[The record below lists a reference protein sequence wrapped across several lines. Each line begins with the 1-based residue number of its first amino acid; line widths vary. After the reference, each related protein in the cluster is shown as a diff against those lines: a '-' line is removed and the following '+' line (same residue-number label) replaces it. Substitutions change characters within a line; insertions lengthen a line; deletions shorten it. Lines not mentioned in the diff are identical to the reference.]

1 MSALNNTFQEI
12 NSAISGVD
20 NFFEFNT
27 NWVNSQ
33 NLLYLDYS
41 NNRIGINNT
50 SPQESLDLV
59 GNIKFD
65 GYFKQTVR
73 DPSPPQIFNFPN
85 DGDWGF
91 YKDTNFENLYLCY
104 NNTGELIYNT
114 FSNESFDKLTL
125 TFEEID
131 NVLTG
136 INSLTPT
143 FPEIDAVLVG
153 VNNWTVPLPIFNS
166 EMAELTGLYS
176 TYQEIDYAA
185 SGIDTLSVSFDE
197 IDSGI
202 NFTVDLNYN
211 SSQTNNALGL
221 ALTSLQSGDN
231 ISLLNNDAGY
241 LTSATSSPV
250 DSVNGQTGAVVLD
263 SDDIEDSGSAHKFVS
278 QSEIDKLDFITVT
291 GAVDL
296 NAIEDANGDMLAST
310 YDTGNVSA
318 DAFNMDNMIEGTTS
332 KILTTGERSKL
343 AGIAANAEVN
353 VNADW
358 DAVGG
363 DAEILNKPA
372 FGDITGSD
380 IADFATSTQGS
391 LADSALQPLD
401 NVSELTNDAGYITSA
416 DTFGFEY
423 RAETGDYTVA
433 ATDYTID
440 CISGDQTITLP
451 TAVGIQ
457 GQIFVVK
464 NSSTGVITIT
474 GTSSQTFDG
483 YDSLETDFPQSLT
496 LQSTNTNWIII

>member
-50 SPQESLDLV
+50 SPQEYLDLV

-278 QSEIDKLDFITVT
+278 QSEIDRK
-291 GAVDL
+291 
-296 NAIEDANGDMLAST
+296 S
-310 YDTGNVSA
+310 
-318 DAFNMDNMIEGTTS
+318 
-332 KILTTGERSKL
+332 
-343 AGIAANAEVN
+343 
-353 VNADW
+353 
-358 DAVGG
+358 
-363 DAEILNKPA
+363 
-372 FGDITGSD
+372 
-380 IADFATSTQGS
+380 
-391 LADSALQPLD
+391 
-401 NVSELTNDAGYITSA
+401 
-416 DTFGFEY
+416 
-423 RAETGDYTVA
+423 
-433 ATDYTID
+433 
-440 CISGDQTITLP
+440 
-451 TAVGIQ
+451 
-457 GQIFVVK
+457 VV
-464 NSSTGVITIT
+464 
-474 GTSSQTFDG
+474 
-483 YDSLETDFPQSLT
+483 
-496 LQSTNTNWIII
+496 